1 VETVEVLIV
10 GAGQAGLAISH
21 HLGQRGVDHVVLE
34 QGRVG
39 ETWRSQRWDSFALNT
54 PGWISHLPG
63 DERGAGPADGFAPRD
78 VFVAYLADYVE
89 RRRLPIRQG
98 VAVTSVEPDPVGG
111 FVVQAADS
119 EPVRA
124 NAVVV
129 AAGMQRAPRI
139 PAAASA
145 IPPSIA
151 QIHSLAYRNP
161 AQLPPGAVLVVG
173 SAQSG
178 GQVAEDLLDA
188 GRTVYLATSRVGRAP
203 RRYRGRDIVAWLNDV
218 GFLAH
223 TVATLPNPATQ
234 FAPWPII
241 SGLGRFGHTLSLQ
254 LLAERGAHLLG
265 RVSGAEGGR
274 LLLTDDL
281 GANIAWGDA
290 RSAELTRMID
300 GWIAGHGIDAPPPE
314 PDPADEPHP
323 DPASVHSPEQLDLG
337 AAGIST
343 VVWTTGVTGEFGW
356 LPPATVGVDGHPLH
370 ADGVSPLP
378 GLYFMG
384 FPWLRNRA
392 SGIIFGV
399 NADAAFIAERVAEH
413 LGAH

>member
-1 VETVEVLIV
+1 METVEVLIV
-10 GAGQAGLAISH
+10 GAGLAGLAISH

-223 TVATLPNPATQ
+223 TVATLPNPAMQ

-323 DPASVHSPEQLDLG
+323 DPASVHSPEQLDLC

-356 LPPATVGVDGHPLH
+356 LPPATVGVDGHPIH